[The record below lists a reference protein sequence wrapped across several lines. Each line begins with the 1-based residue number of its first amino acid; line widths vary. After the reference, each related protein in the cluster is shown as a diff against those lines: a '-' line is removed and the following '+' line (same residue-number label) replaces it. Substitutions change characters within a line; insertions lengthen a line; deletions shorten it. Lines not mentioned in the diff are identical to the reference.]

1 MTEETKQENKNKGG
15 RPKNCPKC
23 LHPKTECTCG
33 RPPVIDKDVLQKLED
48 AFMFCFTDLEA
59 CLYAGISKSAF
70 YEYQKQNPE
79 FKERKEALR
88 LMPNLTAKRELV
100 GGIKGNINQ
109 ARWWAQNKMNDEFG
123 EKTTIK
129 HEGGIEIDGEELTQG
144 VDKAI
149 KAFNETMRGVL
160 TKKKDEKPKEK

>member
-1 MTEETKQENKNKGG
+1 MAGKPNCKKCNK
-15 RPKNCPKC
+15 PKSQCN
-23 LHPKTECTCG
+23 CG
-33 RPPVIDKDVLQKLED
+33 RPEVIDETTLQKLDD
-48 AFMFCFTDLEA
+48 AFMFCFTDEEA
-59 CLYAGISKSAF
+59 CLYANISPGTL
-70 YEYQKQNPE
+70 YNYQKKHPE
-79 FKERKEALR
+79 FLQRKKALR
-88 LMPNLTAKRELV
+88 LTPNLAAKKELV
-100 GGIKGNINQ
+100 GGIKGSINQ

-160 TKKKDEKPKEK
+160 TKKKDEKPKEN